1 LGASCPGIFGGRK
14 ELSIMA
20 IISKQ
25 QLKQIDESLKV
36 LAAAKVEINRAK
48 SAGFDMAAKEQQLK
62 ELEEKL
68 IRIKQ
73 VYSSAQ

>member
-1 LGASCPGIFGGRK
+1 
-14 ELSIMA
+14 MA
-20 IISKQ
+20 IISRQ

-36 LAAAKVEINRAK
+36 LASAKIEINRAK
-48 SAGFDMAAKEQQLK
+48 SAGFDMAEKERQVK

-73 VYSSAQ
+73 VYGSAQ

>member
-1 LGASCPGIFGGRK
+1 
-14 ELSIMA
+14 MA

-48 SAGFDMAAKEQQLK
+48 SAGFDMAEKENQVR
-62 ELEEKL
+62 ELEERL
-68 IRIKQ
+68 IKIKQ
-73 VYSSAQ
+73 VYGAAQ